1 MFKENQ
7 NNINTSSEVSL
18 QDKLMRRML
27 DVGIEDDKIIATLS
41 EFKDEDFSSKSNDIA
56 LEEIRELRND
66 IASLHQSNKSES
78 ITDIANSYNIRNKQ
92 EVQIMERIQDK
103 ITELEQL
110 KANNGEL
117 IKEIDNRIDNAAKEL
132 EAIQSYN

>member
-41 EFKDEDFSSKSNDIA
+41 EFKDEDFSSKSNDNIA

-66 IASLHQSNKSES
+66 ITSLHQSNKSES
-78 ITDIANSYNIRNKQ
+78 ITDIANSYNIRNK
-92 EVQIMERIQDK
+92 
-103 ITELEQL
+103 
-110 KANNGEL
+110 
-117 IKEIDNRIDNAAKEL
+117 
-132 EAIQSYN
+132 

>member
-66 IASLHQSNKSES
+66 IASLQQNNKTES
-78 ITDIANSYNIRNKQ
+78 ITDIANSYNIRNK
-92 EVQIMERIQDK
+92 
-103 ITELEQL
+103 
-110 KANNGEL
+110 
-117 IKEIDNRIDNAAKEL
+117 
-132 EAIQSYN
+132 

>member
-18 QDKLMRRML
+18 QEKLMRRML
-27 DVGIEDDKIIATLS
+27 DVGIEDDKIIATFS

-66 IASLHQSNKSES
+66 IASLQQSNKSES
-78 ITDIANSYNIRNKQ
+78 ITDIANSYNIRNK
-92 EVQIMERIQDK
+92 
-103 ITELEQL
+103 
-110 KANNGEL
+110 
-117 IKEIDNRIDNAAKEL
+117 
-132 EAIQSYN
+132 

>member
-1 MFKENQ
+1 MLEQKKGDITMFEENQ

-66 IASLHQSNKSES
+66 IASLQQNNKTES
-78 ITDIANSYNIRNKQ
+78 ISDIANSYNIRNK
-92 EVQIMERIQDK
+92 
-103 ITELEQL
+103 
-110 KANNGEL
+110 
-117 IKEIDNRIDNAAKEL
+117 
-132 EAIQSYN
+132 

>member
-1 MFKENQ
+1 MLEQKKGDITMFEENQ

-18 QDKLMRRML
+18 QDNLMRRML

-66 IASLHQSNKSES
+66 IASLQQNNKTES
-78 ITDIANSYNIRNKQ
+78 ISDIANSYNIRNK
-92 EVQIMERIQDK
+92 
-103 ITELEQL
+103 
-110 KANNGEL
+110 
-117 IKEIDNRIDNAAKEL
+117 
-132 EAIQSYN
+132 

>member
-66 IASLHQSNKSES
+66 IASLQQNNKSES
-78 ITDIANSYNIRNKQ
+78 ITDIANSYNIRNK
-92 EVQIMERIQDK
+92 
-103 ITELEQL
+103 
-110 KANNGEL
+110 
-117 IKEIDNRIDNAAKEL
+117 
-132 EAIQSYN
+132 

>member
-1 MFKENQ
+1 MLEENK

-66 IASLHQSNKSES
+66 IALLHQNNKTES
-78 ITDIANSYNIRNKQ
+78 ISDIANSYNIRNK
-92 EVQIMERIQDK
+92 
-103 ITELEQL
+103 
-110 KANNGEL
+110 
-117 IKEIDNRIDNAAKEL
+117 
-132 EAIQSYN
+132 

>member
-1 MFKENQ
+1 MFEENQ

-41 EFKDEDFSSKSNDIA
+41 EFKDEDFSSKSNDIT

-66 IASLHQSNKSES
+66 IASLHQSKKSES
-78 ITDIANSYNIRNKQ
+78 ITDIANSYNIRNK
-92 EVQIMERIQDK
+92 
-103 ITELEQL
+103 
-110 KANNGEL
+110 
-117 IKEIDNRIDNAAKEL
+117 
-132 EAIQSYN
+132 

>member
-41 EFKDEDFSSKSNDIA
+41 EFKEEDFSSKSNDIV

-66 IASLHQSNKSES
+66 IASLHQSKKSES
-78 ITDIANSYNIRNKQ
+78 ITDIANSYNIRNK
-92 EVQIMERIQDK
+92 
-103 ITELEQL
+103 
-110 KANNGEL
+110 
-117 IKEIDNRIDNAAKEL
+117 
-132 EAIQSYN
+132 

>member
-1 MFKENQ
+1 MLEQKKGDITMFKENQ

-66 IASLHQSNKSES
+66 IASLQQNNKTES
-78 ITDIANSYNIRNKQ
+78 ISDIANNYNIRNK
-92 EVQIMERIQDK
+92 
-103 ITELEQL
+103 
-110 KANNGEL
+110 
-117 IKEIDNRIDNAAKEL
+117 
-132 EAIQSYN
+132 

>member
-18 QDKLMRRML
+18 QEKLMRKML

-41 EFKDEDFSSKSNDIA
+41 EFKDEDFSSKSNDNIA

-78 ITDIANSYNIRNKQ
+78 ITDIANSYNIRNK
-92 EVQIMERIQDK
+92 
-103 ITELEQL
+103 
-110 KANNGEL
+110 
-117 IKEIDNRIDNAAKEL
+117 
-132 EAIQSYN
+132 

>member
-1 MFKENQ
+1 MLEQKKGDITMFKENQ

-41 EFKDEDFSSKSNDIA
+41 KFKDEDFSSKNKDIA

-66 IASLHQSNKSES
+66 IASLQQNNKTES
-78 ITDIANSYNIRNKQ
+78 ISDIANSYNIRNK
-92 EVQIMERIQDK
+92 
-103 ITELEQL
+103 
-110 KANNGEL
+110 
-117 IKEIDNRIDNAAKEL
+117 
-132 EAIQSYN
+132 

>member
-66 IASLHQSNKSES
+66 IASLQQNKQTES
-78 ITDIANSYNIRNKQ
+78 ISDIANSYNIRNK
-92 EVQIMERIQDK
+92 
-103 ITELEQL
+103 
-110 KANNGEL
+110 
-117 IKEIDNRIDNAAKEL
+117 
-132 EAIQSYN
+132 

>member
-66 IASLHQSNKSES
+66 ITSLHQKNESES
-78 ITDIANSYNIRNKQ
+78 ISDIANSYNIRNK
-92 EVQIMERIQDK
+92 
-103 ITELEQL
+103 
-110 KANNGEL
+110 
-117 IKEIDNRIDNAAKEL
+117 
-132 EAIQSYN
+132 

>member
-1 MFKENQ
+1 MLEQKKGDITMFKENQ

-56 LEEIRELRND
+56 LEEIRELRNG
-66 IASLHQSNKSES
+66 IASLHQNNKTES
-78 ITDIANSYNIRNKQ
+78 ISDIANSYNIRNK
-92 EVQIMERIQDK
+92 
-103 ITELEQL
+103 
-110 KANNGEL
+110 
-117 IKEIDNRIDNAAKEL
+117 
-132 EAIQSYN
+132 

>member
-18 QDKLMRRML
+18 QEKLMRRML

-56 LEEIRELRND
+56 LEETI
-66 IASLHQSNKSES
+66 SLHYIKATN
-78 ITDIANSYNIRNKQ
+78 
-92 EVQIMERIQDK
+92 
-103 ITELEQL
+103 L
-110 KANNGEL
+110 KALL
-117 IKEIDNRIDNAAKEL
+117 I
-132 EAIQSYN
+132 

>member
-1 MFKENQ
+1 MLEQKKGDITMFEENQ

-27 DVGIEDDKIIATLS
+27 DVGIEDNKIIATLS

-66 IASLHQSNKSES
+66 IASLQQNNKTES
-78 ITDIANSYNIRNKQ
+78 ISDIANSYNIRNK
-92 EVQIMERIQDK
+92 
-103 ITELEQL
+103 
-110 KANNGEL
+110 
-117 IKEIDNRIDNAAKEL
+117 
-132 EAIQSYN
+132 

>member
-27 DVGIEDDKIIATLS
+27 EVGIEDDKIIATFS
-41 EFKDEDFSSKSNDIA
+41 EFKDEDFSSKSNDIASNDIA

-66 IASLHQSNKSES
+66 IASLHQSKKSEN
-78 ITDIANSYNIRNKQ
+78 ITDIANSYNIRNK
-92 EVQIMERIQDK
+92 
-103 ITELEQL
+103 
-110 KANNGEL
+110 
-117 IKEIDNRIDNAAKEL
+117 
-132 EAIQSYN
+132 

>member
-41 EFKDEDFSSKSNDIA
+41 EFKDEDFSSKSNNIA

-66 IASLHQSNKSES
+66 IASLYQNNKTES
-78 ITDIANSYNIRNKQ
+78 ISDIANSYNIRNK
-92 EVQIMERIQDK
+92 
-103 ITELEQL
+103 
-110 KANNGEL
+110 
-117 IKEIDNRIDNAAKEL
+117 
-132 EAIQSYN
+132 